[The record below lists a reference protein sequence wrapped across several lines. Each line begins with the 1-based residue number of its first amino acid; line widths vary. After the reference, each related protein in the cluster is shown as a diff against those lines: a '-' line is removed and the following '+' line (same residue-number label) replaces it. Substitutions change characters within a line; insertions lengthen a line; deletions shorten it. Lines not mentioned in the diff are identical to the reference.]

1 MVSTEIVVQRMQATR
16 IARSFKG
23 TFFPLRDFCDV
34 ATPEVKHTSLFKRTT
49 IVVLLSTS
57 GCNPCQVRELQ
68 NLNSIS
74 NEVSDSVSFVG
85 IFNSNNRNE
94 ALALRKVGMP
104 HLPMWFG
111 EDSIVARYNITNKYP
126 VIFVVRDQIVFFT
139 FVPIPMDDEFSVIQ
153 IRNLLDILR
162 SPTYQDEL

>member
-1 MVSTEIVVQRMQATR
+1 MVSTEIVAQRLLATR
-16 IARSFKG
+16 TARSFMG
-23 TFFPLRDFCDV
+23 TFFPFGDFRDI
-34 ATPEVKHTSLFKRTT
+34 ATPEVKHTSSFKRTT
-49 IVVLLSTS
+49 IVALLSTS

-111 EDSIVARYNITNKYP
+111 EDSILARFNTTNQYP
-126 VIFVVRDQIVFFT
+126 VIFAVRDQIVFFA

-153 IRNLLDILR
+153 ILNLLDILKG
-162 SPTYQDEL
+162 STFQHD